1 MNNGADCLSVG
12 KGGVMRSLVMAITSN
27 AKRVAKIQRAD
38 GMERRAVIRK
48 LVTGEAAVQKVKLSA
63 DEVVEAVLAVERE
76 VFK

>member
-1 MNNGADCLSVG
+1 
-12 KGGVMRSLVMAITSN
+12 MRSLVMAITSN